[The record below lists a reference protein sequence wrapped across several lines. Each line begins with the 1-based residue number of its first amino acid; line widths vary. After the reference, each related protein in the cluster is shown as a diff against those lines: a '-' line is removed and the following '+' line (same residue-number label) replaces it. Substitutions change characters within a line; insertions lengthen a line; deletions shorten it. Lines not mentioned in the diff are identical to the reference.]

1 MEIKRILFATDFS
14 ETSSKAV
21 SCVAEMAKR
30 YGAKLYIVHVI
41 QDIEKVTAWYAP
53 KVNMDELHRTMEAR
67 ALKELEKYEKAFEG
81 HKDFECQLLRGVPQ
95 QEILKFKRDNK
106 IDLVILGTT
115 GSTTDKIMK
124 ESRRPVLIVA
134 PRAEI
139 TESKDPR
146 LCSGGEI
153 RL

>member
-14 ETSSKAV
+14 ATASKAV
-21 SCVAEMAKR
+21 PYVADMTKR

-41 QDIEKVTAWYAP
+41 QDIEKITEWYAP
-53 KVNMDELHRTMEAR
+53 KVNMDELHKTMEAK
-67 ALKELEKYEKAFEG
+67 ALKELERYAKEFGGYQDLEYR
-81 HKDFECQLLRGVPQ
+81 LLKGVPHE
-95 QEILKFKRDNK
+95 EILKFKRDNK
-106 IDLVILGTT
+106 IDLIILGTT
-115 GSTTDKIMK
+115 GSIADKIMK

-134 PRAEI
+134 PREEM
-139 TESKDPR
+139 TESMDPR